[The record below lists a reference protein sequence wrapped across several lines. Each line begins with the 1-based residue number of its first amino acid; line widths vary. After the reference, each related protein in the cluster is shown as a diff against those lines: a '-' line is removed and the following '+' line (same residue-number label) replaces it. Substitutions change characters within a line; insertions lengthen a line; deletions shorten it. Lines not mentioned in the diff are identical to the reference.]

1 MPRVDVP
8 LTEIT
13 RAGVAPGAEVTG
25 DPSNNHSFNND
36 GRVFLLARNS
46 QATAPRTVTL
56 RFTAVVDGQA
66 VTSRTVAVPISVSR
80 YIGPFPPDTYGSTV
94 LIDVDH
100 ADLKLSTYHMSF

>member
-1 MPRVDVP
+1 MARVDVP

-25 DPSNNHSFNND
+25 DAVNNHSFTND
-36 GRVFLLARNS
+36 GKVFLLARNS
-46 QATAPRTVTL
+46 AATATRTVTL
-56 RFTAVVDGQA
+56 RIAQTVDSQT

-80 YIGPFPPDTYGSTV
+80 YVGPFPTDVWGQTV

-100 ADLKLSTYHMSF
+100 ADLKLSTYHLP